1 MTDPAAPPAADPHPR
16 PRLVI
21 VSACGAEVLTMVGVF
36 AFATL
41 LPGFIAD
48 WNLSSTQ
55 AGWIGGIVFAGYALA
70 APVLVALTD
79 RVDARWVFA
88 GGAALAG
95 AANLAFAWLA
105 DGFWSALILRG
116 LAGVGLAGTYMPGLR
131 MMVDR
136 LAPHR
141 RAGAVP
147 LYTASFSLGSAGS
160 YLIPGLVAEAAGWQA
175 AFVVS
180 GLAALAA
187 MPLLAWLRRHPPE
200 QPEGAPG
207 ALLDFRPILA
217 SKAAMGY
224 VLGYAAHMWELFA
237 FRAWVVAFLGFAL
250 AAGGEAAAGS
260 WWGGGGLLSPG
271 SVATLGALVAMACS
285 IGGARLATRR
295 GRAGT
300 IQIYMALSAALALT
314 FGWLAALPYPLVALL
329 ALVYAGLIQLDS
341 AALTTGAVDNAPRGR
356 RGAMLAVHSLL
367 GFGAAFLGPLAFGA
381 TLDLTGGH
389 QTPAAWG
396 MAFVLVA
403 LVGVSGIPAL
413 ALARAPR
420 RGTGP
425 DAAAPH

>member
-1 MTDPAAPPAADPHPR
+1 
-16 PRLVI
+16 
-21 VSACGAEVLTMVGVF
+21 MVGVF

-48 WNLSSTQ
+48 WGLSSTQ

-88 GGAALAG
+88 GGAVLAG
-95 AANLAFAWLA
+95 TANLAFAWLA

-160 YLIPGLVAEAAGWQA
+160 YLVADLVADAAGWPA
-175 AFVVS
+175 AFAAS

-187 MPLLAWLRRHPPE
+187 VTLLAWLRPHSPE
-200 QPEGAPG
+200 RPEGAPG
-207 ALLDFRPILA
+207 ALLDFRPVLA

-224 VLGYAAHMWELFA
+224 VFGYAAHMWELFT

-250 AAGGEAAAGS
+250 VSGGEAAGA
-260 WWGGGGLLSPG
+260 WWSGGGLLSP
-271 SVATLGALVAMACS
+271 SNVATLGALVAMACS

-295 GRAGT
+295 GRAGA
-300 IQIYMALSAALALT
+300 IQVYMALSAALALA
-314 FGWLAALPYPLVALL
+314 FGWLAALPYPLLALL

-356 RGAMLAVHSLL
+356 RGATLAVHALL
-367 GFGAAFLGPLAFGA
+367 GFGAAFLGPLAFGI

-389 QTPAAWG
+389 ETPAAWG
-396 MAFVLVA
+396 MAFVLVG

-425 DAAAPH
+425 GAAPPH